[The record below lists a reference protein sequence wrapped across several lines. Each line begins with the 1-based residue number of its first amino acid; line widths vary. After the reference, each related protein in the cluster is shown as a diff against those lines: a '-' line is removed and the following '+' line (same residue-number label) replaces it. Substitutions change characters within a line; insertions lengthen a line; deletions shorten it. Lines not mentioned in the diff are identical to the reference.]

1 MSIKQAIGEQIR
13 NARIKKKKTQIE
25 VSEATGLSRSYI
37 SDIENGRYTPSVETL
52 VVLASYLDLNL
63 KFLSKMTE
71 IQDKQQEV

>member
-1 MSIKQAIGEQIR
+1 MSIRQSIGEQIR
-13 NARIKKKKTQIE
+13 NARIKKKKTQTE

-37 SDIENGRYTPSVETL
+37 SDIENGRYTPSVKTL

-71 IQDKQQEV
+71 IQDK